1 MKKNFFLLIALCAI
15 SNLWAIGV
23 RKDTYSYPD
32 RIATNSRLT
41 LENKWIYSTQKG
53 NYEDNTPGRSAY
65 VLGMAIKDGI
75 MYFINKETKSLVRV
89 DGTSGEMLDPIEIT
103 GEHIFEIMTIQNGE
117 KVWSANRYGY
127 SDIKFDQAGNC
138 IIGSRRSSGTTFQA
152 YVVDLETGEATLIIQ
167 EDFKETYTDP
177 TIDAIGV
184 AGHVLEDGVIMAAD
198 DQQIIRWLITNGEV
212 TLDEI
217 RYIGS
222 FYDWKGVGSSA
233 QIFPLD
239 KTGSLFYVDGSDNL
253 PALFYAGDDDYDCS
267 VVDDFKYCK
276 FGTKIGNN
284 KGDTCSMETTQN
296 GICEFS
302 VGDETFI
309 VLAATDR
316 TGTPS
321 YTFALYR
328 YRPELGGWEAGFS
341 SLEPLW
347 YFPAN
352 GMGKSSTTFPTTS
365 VSVEV
370 EGNVAH
376 IYLYVGNNGYA
387 HYELKMESYEL
398 KLNTADKTMGKTEG
412 SGIYAANTPVTFS
425 AQANYGYHFTQWSDG
440 NTTNPRTL
448 VLTQDTTLTAEFAPN
463 NYTIST
469 KCNDTERGT
478 TSGDVTTTYLDNVT
492 ISATANYGY
501 HFTQW
506 NDRNTDN
513 PRQVQVTEDKIY
525 TAYFDKNTY
534 YITKNYDSNQG
545 YVNGSSSGKYLD
557 NITLTA
563 EPNNGYHFVR
573 WADGNTDNPRHFS
586 LTQDTVFSA
595 EFAQKFSGRC
605 GDNMYWSYQNNTLT
619 ISGFGDMYNERPW
632 ELLINDIKTITISN
646 GVTSIGKDAFKA
658 CSILTALTIPN
669 SVTSIGDRAFLNC
682 ESLTSVTAPATFFDI
697 SESNWVSYT
706 KSFTHVEVNAGE
718 LTANAFDF
726 INRSYKTIKVLNLAA
741 TTNTTIADEAF
752 KGCYNL
758 NSLYLPSQLEY
769 IPYMAVAE
777 CVKLKAITIPATV
790 TEIEDRAF
798 ENCRTLNSV
807 IFEGA
812 NAPQGAAHY
821 SPAAGSALW
830 RIGSWAFY
838 NCHQLEHLTI
848 PEGVTEVGDAAFY
861 GCTYLVDMTLP
872 STVQSIGDNGFAL
885 CAKLQKIHLKATT
898 PPTIQAKTFFD
909 VNRQIPVY
917 VPDEAV
923 EAYESDPY
931 WSEFDIQGVR
941 NVATAVEH
949 IQTRNSNNQKLL
961 RDGQLIILR
970 DGKIYNVM
978 GIEL

>member
-1 MKKNFFLLIALCAI
+1 M
-15 SNLWAIGV
+15 
-23 RKDTYSYPD
+23 
-32 RIATNSRLT
+32 
-41 LENKWIYSTQKG
+41 
-53 NYEDNTPGRSAY
+53 
-65 VLGMAIKDGI
+65 
-75 MYFINKETKSLVRV
+75 
-89 DGTSGEMLDPIEIT
+89 
-103 GEHIFEIMTIQNGE
+103 
-117 KVWSANRYGY
+117 
-127 SDIKFDQAGNC
+127 
-138 IIGSRRSSGTTFQA
+138 
-152 YVVDLETGEATLIIQ
+152 
-167 EDFKETYTDP
+167 
-177 TIDAIGV
+177 
-184 AGHVLEDGVIMAAD
+184 
-198 DQQIIRWLITNGEV
+198 
-212 TLDEI
+212 
-217 RYIGS
+217 
-222 FYDWKGVGSSA
+222 
-233 QIFPLD
+233 
-239 KTGSLFYVDGSDNL
+239 
-253 PALFYAGDDDYDCS
+253 
-267 VVDDFKYCK
+267 
-276 FGTKIGNN
+276 
-284 KGDTCSMETTQN
+284 
-296 GICEFS
+296 
-302 VGDETFI
+302 
-309 VLAATDR
+309 
-316 TGTPS
+316 
-321 YTFALYR
+321 
-328 YRPELGGWEAGFS
+328 
-341 SLEPLW
+341 
-347 YFPAN
+347 
-352 GMGKSSTTFPTTS
+352 
-365 VSVEV
+365 
-370 EGNVAH
+370 
-376 IYLYVGNNGYA
+376 
-387 HYELKMESYEL
+387 
-398 KLNTADKTMGKTEG
+398 
-412 SGIYAANTPVTFS
+412 
-425 AQANYGYHFTQWSDG
+425 
-440 NTTNPRTL
+440 
-448 VLTQDTTLTAEFAPN
+448 
-463 NYTIST
+463 
-469 KCNDTERGT
+469 
-478 TSGDVTTTYLDNVT
+478 
-492 ISATANYGY
+492 
-501 HFTQW
+501 
-506 NDRNTDN
+506 
-513 PRQVQVTEDKIY
+513 
-525 TAYFDKNTY
+525 
-534 YITKNYDSNQG
+534 
-545 YVNGSSSGKYLD
+545 
-557 NITLTA
+557 TA